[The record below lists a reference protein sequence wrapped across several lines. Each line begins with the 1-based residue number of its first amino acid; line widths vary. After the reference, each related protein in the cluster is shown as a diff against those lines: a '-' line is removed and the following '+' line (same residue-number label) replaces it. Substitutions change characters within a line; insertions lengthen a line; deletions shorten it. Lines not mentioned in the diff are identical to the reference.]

1 MEETL
6 DEIMTREIGLRIGQ
20 WRIDNDMT
28 QDGLAKKLGM
38 SRANLSQI
46 ESGKHAPSLAQL
58 LKIGLV
64 TGIDFADILSPER
77 ETRVVVDTNVIVNRL
92 QSLRYIADLCDYVH
106 IPRVVVE
113 EINYQKDHSHQNQ
126 VRATA
131 SRAEGEIL
139 RLLREGLVTV
149 EETPAGQYGNNDD
162 RIYAVAE
169 RLALAHVNSIVYL
182 LTNDKDFN
190 LKGNGDID
198 NLKVI
203 SSDEFDDITRQ
214 DDGYVARDS
223 QAFFKAVKAGDLD
236 EAKRQLERGHVD
248 VNYVDQA
255 SGNTPLHQA
264 IEIEDRYKRTAM
276 IRFLLE
282 RPRIDVN
289 KCDEGKNEI
298 PPISRAVQKR
308 NRGVI
313 QDLITAGA
321 NVNEPSSSKVRN
333 PYNTPLMIA
342 AWQGSVDLVQLL
354 VENGACV
361 NQQDRGNGFTALI
374 KAAYRNHADVVR
386 YLLSVGADST
396 IHSWEKK
403 TALDYNEELGHGS
416 EGASI
421 KAMLMEVAR

>member
-1 MEETL
+1 MEDTF
-6 DEIMTREIGLRIGQ
+6 DDIMAKAIGQKIGQ
-20 WRIDNDMT
+20 WRLENGMT

-46 ESGKHAPSLAQL
+46 ESGKHCPSIPQIAKIQL
-58 LKIGLV
+58 I
-64 TGIDFADILSPER
+64 TGIDFSFLFSQER
-77 ETRVVVDTNVIVNRL
+77 ERRVVVDTNVIVNRL
-92 QSLRYIADLCDYVH
+92 QSLRYIADLCDHVH
-106 IPRVVVE
+106 IPRVVIE
-113 EINYQKDHSHQNQ
+113 EINYQKDHSRQNQ

-131 SRAEGEIL
+131 SRAEGEIH
-139 RLLREGLVTV
+139 RLLKEGLVSI
-149 EETPAGQYGNNDD
+149 EETPAGQNGNNDD

-169 RLALAHVNSIVYL
+169 RLALAHVNSVVYL

-190 LKGNGDID
+190 LKGSGSID

-203 SSDEFDDITRQ
+203 SSDEFDSIFRQ
-214 DDGYVARDS
+214 DDGFVARDS
-223 QAFFKAVKAGDLD
+223 QAFFRAVKAGDLE

-264 IEIEDRYKRTAM
+264 IEISDRYKRTAM
-276 IRFLLE
+276 IRFLLT

-289 KCDEGKNEI
+289 KCDQGKNEI
-298 PPISRAVQKR
+298 PPISRAIQKR
-308 NRGVI
+308 NRGIV

-321 NVNEPSSSKVRN
+321 NVNEPSSAKVRN

-342 AWQGSVDLVQLL
+342 AWQGSLDLVQLL
-354 VENGACV
+354 VENGACI

-386 YLLSVGADST
+386 YLLEVGADTT

-403 TALDYNEELGHGS
+403 TALDYNEEMWNGG
-416 EGASI
+416 EGTTI
-421 KAMLMEVAR
+421 KAMLMGVSR

>member
-1 MEETL
+1 MEETF
-6 DEIMTREIGLRIGQ
+6 DSIMARAIGQRIGQ

-46 ESGKHAPSLAQL
+46 ESGKHAPNLAQL
-58 LKIGLV
+58 YKIGLI
-64 TGIDFADILSPER
+64 TNIDFSFALSPER
-77 ETRVVVDTNVIVNRL
+77 ETRVVVDANIIVNRL
-92 QSLRYIADLCDYVH
+92 QSLRYIADLCDHVH
-106 IPRVVVE
+106 IPRVVIE
-113 EINYQKDHSHQNQ
+113 EINYQKDHSRQNQ

-131 SRAEGEIL
+131 SRAEGEIT
-139 RLLREGLVTV
+139 RLLKEGLVII
-149 EETPAGQYGNNDD
+149 EETPAGQHGNNDD

-169 RLALAHVNSIVYL
+169 RLALAYVNSVVYL
-182 LTNDKDFN
+182 LTNDKDFD
-190 LKGNGDID
+190 LKGSGDVD
-198 NLKVI
+198 NLRVI
-203 SSDEFDDITRQ
+203 GSDEFDDIFRQ
-214 DDGYVARDS
+214 DDGFVARDS
-223 QAFFKAVKAGDLD
+223 QAFFRAVKAGDLE
-236 EAKRQLERGHVD
+236 EAKRQLARGHVD
-248 VNYVDQA
+248 VNYIDQA

-264 IEIEDRYKRTAM
+264 IEIQDRYKRTAM

-282 RPRIDVN
+282 RPRINVN

-308 NRGVI
+308 NRGII

-342 AWQGSVDLVQLL
+342 AWQGSLDLVQLL
-354 VENGACV
+354 VENGACI

-374 KAAYRNHADVVR
+374 KAAFRNHADVVR
-386 YLLSVGADST
+386 YLLDAGADTT

-403 TALDYNEELGHGS
+403 TALDYNEEMGHGS
-416 EGASI
+416 DGAAI

>member
-58 LKIGLV
+58 LKLGLV
-64 TGIDFADILSPER
+64 TGIDFGDILSPER

-92 QSLRYIADLCDYVH
+92 QSLTYIVDLCDHVH
-106 IPRVVVE
+106 IPRVVIE
-113 EINYQKDHSHQNQ
+113 EINYQQDHSRQNQ
-126 VRATA
+126 IRADA
-131 SRAEGEIL
+131 SKAENKIHA
-139 RLLREGLVTV
+139 LLKNGLVTI
-149 EETPAGQYGNNDD
+149 EETPTGQFGNNDD

-169 RLALAHVNSIVYL
+169 RLALAHVNSVVYL

-190 LKGNGDID
+190 LKGNGTID

-203 SSDEFDDITRQ
+203 CSDDIDTIFRQ
-214 DDGYVARDS
+214 DDGFVARDS
-223 QAFFKAVKAGDLD
+223 QAFFRAVKAGDLE

-264 IEIEDRYKRTAM
+264 IEIQDKYKRIAM

-289 KCDEGKNEI
+289 KCDKGKYEI

-308 NRGVI
+308 NKGII

-342 AWQGSVDLVQLL
+342 AWQGSLELVQLL
-354 VENGACV
+354 VENGACI

-374 KAAYRNHADVVR
+374 KAAFKNHADVVR
-386 YLLSVGADST
+386 YLLEVGADTT
-396 IHSWEKK
+396 IRSWEKK
-403 TALDYNEELGHGS
+403 TALNYNEEKGHGS
-416 EGASI
+416 EGAAI
-421 KAMLMEVAR
+421 KAMLMEAGR

>member
-1 MEETL
+1 MEDTF
-6 DEIMTREIGLRIGQ
+6 DDIMARAIGQRIGQ

-58 LKIGLV
+58 YKIGLI
-64 TGIDFADILSPER
+64 TNIDFTFVFNQER
-77 ETRVVVDTNVIVNRL
+77 EKRVIVDTNIIVNRL

-106 IPRVVVE
+106 IPRVVIE
-113 EINYQKDHSHQNQ
+113 EINYQKDHSRQNQ

-139 RLLREGLVTV
+139 RLLKEGLVSI
-149 EETPAGQYGNNDD
+149 EETPEGQYGNNDD

-169 RLALAHVNSIVYL
+169 RLAISHVNSVVYL
-182 LTNDKDFN
+182 LTNDKDFD
-190 LKGNGDID
+190 LKGSGDVD
-198 NLKVI
+198 NLRVI
-203 SSDEFDDITRQ
+203 GSDEFDSIFRQ
-214 DDGYVARDS
+214 DDGFVARDS
-223 QAFFKAVKAGDLD
+223 QVFFRAVRDGDLE

-264 IEIEDRYKRTAM
+264 IEIQDRYKRQAM

-308 NRGVI
+308 NRGII

-342 AWQGSVDLVQLL
+342 AWQGSLDLVQLL
-354 VENGACV
+354 VENGACI

-374 KAAYRNHADVVR
+374 KAAFRNHADVVR
-386 YLLSVGADST
+386 YLLDVGADTT

-403 TALDYNEELGHGS
+403 TALDYNEEMGHGS
-416 EGASI
+416 EGAAI